1 METLIKDLRYGMR
14 SLIKRPGFFA
24 VAVITLAL
32 GIGANTA
39 VFSLVH
45 SVLLRPLP
53 FPDQEQL
60 MMAWKKDNAANTPSV
75 ELSVAEIRDWQEKNQ
90 SFSPLAPMPT
100 PPYAYGYVLTGRG
113 EP

>member
-1 METLIKDLRYGMR
+1 METLLKDLRYGLR
-14 SLIKRPGFFA
+14 TCLKRPGFFA

-45 SVLLRPLP
+45 AVLLRPLP

-60 MMAWKKDNAANTPSV
+60 MVAWKKDFSANTPFV
-75 ELSVAEIRDWQEKNQ
+75 ELSVAEFPR
-90 SFSPLAPMPT
+90 LARTKP
-100 PPYAYGYVLTGRG
+100 
-113 EP
+113 EF